1 MATRGANYY
10 DRVAYMLEQ
19 YRTIRDAHLA
29 VPLPTLAESNAA
41 WPRVGVHGPHE
52 GVHDHPMS
60 TELKWTV
67 AVLRRR
73 GHAVTLHVDC
83 QSNMCRIAVHAI
95 GKASMGMPKG
105 MAEKYVH
112 FTDRYDVQF
121 TLPGTAPLQLGRRGA
136 LWCIPRFL
144 AWARRTRERAYAP
157 DGVFAHRAAVHFAA
171 LADGM

>member
-29 VPLPTLAESNAA
+29 EPLPTVAEANAA
-41 WPRVGVHGPHE
+41 RPYVGIHS
-52 GVHDHPMS
+52 HPMS
-60 TELKWTV
+60 TVLKRTV
-67 AVLRRR
+67 ALLRRR
-73 GHAVTLHVDC
+73 GHAVTLRVDC
-83 QSNMCRIAVHAI
+83 QSNVCRLAVHAI
-95 GKASMGMPKG
+95 GKAWMGMPKG
-105 MAEKYVH
+105 MAEKYIP

-144 AWARRTRERAYAP
+144 AWARRTRERVHAP
-157 DGVFAHRAAVHFAA
+157 DGVLAHRTAAHFAA

>member
-41 WPRVGVHGPHE
+41 WPHVGGHG
-52 GVHDHPMS
+52 HPMS
-60 TELKWTV
+60 TEFKWNV
-67 AVLRRR
+67 ALLRRR
-73 GHAVTLHVDC
+73 GYAVTLHVDC
-83 QSNMCRIAVHAI
+83 QSNVCRLSVHPI

-105 MAEKYVH
+105 MAEEFIH
-112 FTDRYDVQF
+112 SSNRYAVEF

-136 LWCIPRFL
+136 LWCIPRL
-144 AWARRTRERAYAP
+144 MAWARRTRERVNAP
-157 DGVFAHRAAVHFAA
+157 GGVGARRAAAHFEV
-171 LADGM
+171 LASEM